1 MIDRQRLLCYFC
13 FPALLSYFRF
23 NIDRTAIIRKAIP
36 AQNSLLKRNQT
47 TMATM
52 AAGRKKKK
60 VFTMNRRIIIP
71 IAMRA
76 SETIQS
82 KIAESS

>member
-1 MIDRQRLLCYFC
+1 M
-13 FPALLSYFRF
+13 
-23 NIDRTAIIRKAIP
+23 P
-36 AQNSLLKRNQT
+36 AQNSLLKRNKT

-60 VFTMNRRIIIP
+60 VFTMNRRIISP